1 MARLRTRLVRPL
13 DQRFFNPLANRYF
26 DVLRQEILEGKT
38 VLDVGCGS
46 SPVLMADIHPKRFV
60 GIDVHIPSLRQAR
73 DRWPNAMFVAASARE
88 IRALFKPKSF
98 EVVVALDF
106 IEHLPKDQGL
116 AFLDLAE
123 RLASERVV
131 IFTPNGFLKQEPY
144 DGNPWQEHLSGYTV
158 EEMRARGYRVIGING
173 LKQLRGERA
182 KPRFRPYWVFKLLS
196 LLTVP
201 VVEER
206 PHLAFQLL
214 CVLDLT

>member
-1 MARLRTRLVRPL
+1 MARLRTHLARLDEL
-13 DQRFFNPLANRYF
+13 IFSAENRLH
-26 DVLRQEILEGKT
+26 DVLRREISEGKT
-38 VLDVGCGS
+38 VLDVGCGNT
-46 SPVLMADIHPKRFV
+46 PPLLMAGIHTKRFV
-60 GIDVHIPSLRQAR
+60 GVDVHTPSLRQAR

-88 IRALFKPKSF
+88 MYTLFRPKSF

-144 DGNPWQEHLSGYTV
+144 DGNPWQEHISGYSV
-158 EEMRARGYRVIGING
+158 REMRARGYRVIGING
-173 LKQLRGERA
+173 LKGLRGERA
-182 KPRFRPYWVFKLLS
+182 EPRFRPYRIVKRLS